1 VSVFGTA
8 FTVHY
13 KECASTKANETNVTG
28 KTPFSVITYPN
39 PYTNNFNIEVSS
51 SSTENVEVSV
61 YDINGKLIYKN
72 EMPLKAISELQI
84 GANYTSGTYN
94 VVVSQGKNV
103 KTLRV
108 IKQ

>member
-1 VSVFGTA
+1 
-8 FTVHY
+8 
-13 KECASTKANETNVTG
+13 
-28 KTPFSVITYPN
+28 
-39 PYTNNFNIEVSS
+39 
-51 SSTENVEVSV
+51 
-61 YDINGKLIYKN
+61 
-72 EMPLKAISELQI
+72 MPLKAISELQI